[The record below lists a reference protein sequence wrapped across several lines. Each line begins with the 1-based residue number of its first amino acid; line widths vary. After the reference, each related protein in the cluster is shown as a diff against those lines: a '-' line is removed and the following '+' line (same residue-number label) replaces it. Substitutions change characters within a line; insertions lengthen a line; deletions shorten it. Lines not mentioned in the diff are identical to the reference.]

1 MMANEDYEDV
11 LFSDYDDFTS
21 EYKKNITDIDITHVG
36 NCESINRGDLNFVLK
51 ASNKSFFKI
60 IIIIKFYIH

>member
-21 EYKKNITDIDITHVG
+21 EYKKNITDTDITHVG
-36 NCESINRGDLNFVLK
+36 KCEIINWGDLNFVLK
-51 ASNKSFFKI
+51 ASNK
-60 IIIIKFYIH
+60 